1 MSPLFGRKKEEEK
14 PSKITSGCCDLCR
27 FSSKV
32 EENVSPESYK
42 LLSRFILNPSTASKI
57 IDPEDSLKNAR
68 KYEKAGDISSA
79 LRSYSEAF
87 IGSLVKGA
95 GMEMY
100 REECIGFLERHGIES
115 KVYAEVEDYRRPKP
129 DDVKILSQSYIDFI
143 GSMPKPGEKKK

>member
-1 MSPLFGRKKEEEK
+1 MSPLFRRKKEEEK
-14 PSKITSGCCDLCR
+14 SSKITSGCCDLCR
-27 FSSKV
+27 FSNKV
-32 EENVSPESYK
+32 KENVGPESYK

-57 IDPEDSLKNAR
+57 DPEDSLKNAR
-68 KYEKAGDISSA
+68 KYENAGDISLA

-95 GMEMY
+95 GIEMY

-115 KVYAEVEDYRRPKP
+115 KVYAEVEDYRRLKP

-143 GSMPKPGEKKK
+143 ASAPKPEEKKK